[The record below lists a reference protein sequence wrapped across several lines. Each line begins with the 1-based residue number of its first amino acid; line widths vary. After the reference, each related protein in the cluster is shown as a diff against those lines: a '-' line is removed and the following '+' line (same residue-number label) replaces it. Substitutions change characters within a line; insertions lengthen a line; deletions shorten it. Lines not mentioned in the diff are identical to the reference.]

1 MLNKRA
7 EIDNLKLKLYK
18 LKLDVSDRD
27 REISRL
33 NSGIKEMSKYY
44 SERCSKPYV
53 NADMAT
59 NIKLDTAELDKSI
72 NELKDASHGTPHIRI
87 DIPTI
92 NEYPRVYVD
101 GKELAGNADRAIQK
115 LLLNYSTGTAVSNSS
130 QDIDVQY
137 IEKDV
142 KNDWSVK
149 HYTESALDYKDDS
162 ELPKSHVNADMATDI
177 KIDKPQIKIHELSDE
192 DTPQKAYGNFQVV
205 GYYVAITDVET
216 LELLNKPNTRLAIIE
231 EDTNA

>member
-1 MLNKRA
+1 MFFKRNK
-7 EIDNLKLKLYK
+7 NQ
-18 LKLDVSDRD
+18 VG
-27 REISRL
+27 
-33 NSGIKEMSKYY
+33 GIVYQH
-44 SERCSKPYV
+44 V

-115 LLLNYSTGTAVSNSS
+115 LLLNYSTGITTIKPN
-130 QDIDVQY
+130 QNIDVQY

-142 KNDWSVK
+142 KDDWSVK
-149 HYTESALDYKDDS
+149 HYTESTLNYKDDS
-162 ELPKSHVNADMATDI
+162 KLPKSHVSADTATDI

-216 LELLNKPNTRLAIIE
+216 LELVNKPNTRLAIIE
-231 EDTNA
+231 DDEDA